1 MNPKF
6 HCMIKVTS
14 YEAKKVEDATD
25 QIKSAAI
32 FINVDI
38 KHASLPVKRKVYT
51 VLRSPHIDKKSREQF
66 ELRRYARLI
75 SLASNDKNVFD
86 NFLNQLKDQ
95 VNPGISLKIKFFNHE
110 HI

>member
-1 MNPKF
+1 MVK
-6 HCMIKVTS
+6 ITS
-14 YEAKKVEDATD
+14 YEARRVVDAIN

-32 FINVDI
+32 NINLDV
-38 KHASLPVKRKVYT
+38 KHASLPVKKKVYT

-75 SLASNDKNVFD
+75 SLISNDKNVFD
-86 NFLNQLKDQ
+86 DFLNQLKDQ
-95 VNPGISLKIKFFNHE
+95 VNPGISLKIKFFSHE